1 MFVKCVFVMCLR
13 PMIKQSLKGCS
24 MKITSYGLFW
34 RASEIDWNPGAG
46 NKDAFRLLGR
56 VGSNRGHIRIADFRH
71 QQGIYIL
78 YDDFGP
84 CYVGLTRDQG
94 LGKRLKDHTA
104 DGLKEKWDRFSWFG
118 FRPMLK
124 PRESSMVLKLGDLG
138 TDISEDTS
146 TTIGDLEALLI
157 KAIGP
162 KINKSDMKFKN
173 AEEWAQI
180 EYDSI
185 DKYLKRL

>member
-1 MFVKCVFVMCLR
+1 
-13 PMIKQSLKGCS
+13 
-24 MKITSYGLFW
+24 
-34 RASEIDWNPGAG
+34 
-46 NKDAFRLLGR
+46 
-56 VGSNRGHIRIADFRH
+56 
-71 QQGIYIL
+71 
-78 YDDFGP
+78 
-84 CYVGLTRDQG
+84 
-94 LGKRLKDHTA
+94 
-104 DGLKEKWDRFSWFG
+104 
-118 FRPMLK
+118 
-124 PRESSMVLKLGDLG
+124 MVLKLGDLG